1 MNEQEEHIPLSEAAK
16 RLGINRS
23 TLSRFIDEA
32 GLKKT
37 KQGRC
42 VLVNVRQVQEL
53 VTSMAAKGK
62 IRTPK
67 ASNKQ
72 DKNPWEDLYREA
84 KREKE
89 KLEERC
95 LELEAMRRELEGSIK
110 LLKAAGSMQEKRN
123 IFTKLGEAWDILF

>member
-95 LELEAMRRELEGSIK
+95 LELEAKIGR
-110 LLKAAGSMQEKRN
+110 AHV
-123 IFTKLGEAWDILF
+123 